1 MHRTG
6 LLFPEEM
13 LSSDWF
19 GVFATVVAINTLI
32 YVVLGVSKLIPVI
45 RFGSKGGG
53 RNRRAETRSIYP
65 EAAE

>member
-1 MHRTG
+1 MHRMG

-13 LSSDWF
+13 LSSEWF

-32 YVVLGVSKLIPVI
+32 YVVLGVSKLVPII
-45 RFGSKGGG
+45 RFGSKSSG

>member
-6 LLFPEEM
+6 LLFPEEI
-13 LSSDWF
+13 LYSDWF

-32 YVVLGVSKLIPVI
+32 YVVLGVSKLVPII
-45 RFGSKGGG
+45 RFGGKSSG

-65 EAAE
+65 EAAD